1 MSRVRRYRP
10 VDCAMRA
17 DARFRALSA
26 PQPNA
31 QSLWV
36 HLITCGHDRSIP
48 GLLCVGLGLLSE
60 DLGWSVEDVRRCL
73 AEIEAQGMVEVDPVA
88 RVIWLPK
95 AVAPGRNEPRS
106 PSNVV
111 AMGTREWLEVPEC
124 SLKWRAWRAFAAYLA
139 ERGEDFL
146 RELFR
151 TMPARDEDRLYAESL
166 IKSARPKVDPKARP
180 KARPKAPPSKKEG
193 PPPRQ
198 GPTPSSSSS
207 SSSQIR
213 ADRSPAE
220 PAPSCPPAISGYLCS
235 DGSTWDLSQALFDSL
250 VELHAGDGFDVR
262 AELLQA
268 KAYIAGLA
276 QRNRYKPSGMPAF
289 LRGALK
295 RAATFA
301 ARRNGGAA
309 SAPSATRP
317 PQGRDFTGSAHEMP
331 VQGVLRIAAPTA
343 KYLARASDE
352 PQEHRA

>member
-1 MSRVRRYRP
+1 
-10 VDCAMRA
+10 MRG
-17 DARFRALSA
+17 DAKFRALSA
-26 PQPNA
+26 PPPNA
-31 QSLWV
+31 QTLWV

-48 GLLCVGLGLLSE
+48 GLLCVGLGVLSE
-60 DLGWSVEDVRRCL
+60 DLGWPIEDVRRCL
-73 AEIEAQGMVEVDPVA
+73 AEIEAQGMAEVDPVA

-106 PSNVV
+106 PSNVT
-111 AMGTREWLEVPEC
+111 AWGAREWLEVPEC
-124 SLKWRAWRAFAAYLA
+124 ELKWRAWRSFAEYLA
-139 ERGEDFL
+139 ARGEAFL
-146 RELFR
+146 RELIR
-151 TMPARDEDRLYAESL
+151 TMPVRGEDRSYAESL
-166 IKSARPKVDPKARP
+166 INCARPKVDPKARP
-180 KARPKAPPSKKEG
+180 KVDPKARPKPPPSKKEG
-193 PPPRQ
+193 PPP
-198 GPTPSSSSS
+198 TSPSPSPSP
-207 SSSQIR
+207 SQVR

-220 PAPSCPPAISGYLCS
+220 PASSCPPAISGYLCS
-235 DGSTWDLSQALFDSL
+235 DGSTWDLSQALYDSL

-268 KAYIAGLA
+268 KAYIAGLN

-301 ARRNGGAA
+301 ARRHGGATA
-309 SAPSATRP
+309 APPATRP

-352 PQEHRA
+352 TEGRA